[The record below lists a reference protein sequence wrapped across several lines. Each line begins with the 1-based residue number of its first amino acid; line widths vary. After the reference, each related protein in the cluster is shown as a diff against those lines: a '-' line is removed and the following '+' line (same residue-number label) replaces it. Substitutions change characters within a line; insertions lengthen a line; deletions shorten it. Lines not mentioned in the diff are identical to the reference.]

1 MNRRKFVLT
10 STVSMLVITVAVA
23 GLAFYSNF
31 TANAFVQG
39 VPNAIRYFPTETR
52 AIFGINVP
60 KFLASPVYTQLMQK
74 HEQQIG
80 QDLAEFTSKTGVD
93 PRRDIAYIVG
103 ASWPGQLKGAGVVI
117 AVGTFNRDAII
128 AFVNTKGTPIK
139 VEYNGATVLMFPEA
153 NQLQKGIAFL
163 GDSEIALGDLDSLH
177 SVLDVRYG
185 KSTGINDNALMR
197 DLLGKVGSEEMFWF
211 AGDATVL
218 AKAPLTTPLMP
229 NMSAIQ
235 NIFGTLNLGDPIM
248 GKISVTAKDATS
260 ATQLVDFTKGLVA
273 LGSLAG
279 AQNPDIAALAGGI
292 QIAQSSNQFDI
303 SIRIPFQLLVKLDA
317 AKTNILK

>member
-1 MNRRKFVLT
+1 V
-10 STVSMLVITVAVA
+10 
-23 GLAFYSNF
+23 
-31 TANAFVQG
+31 
-39 VPNAIRYFPTETR
+39 E
-52 AIFGINVP
+52 
-60 KFLASPVYTQLMQK
+60 
-74 HEQQIG
+74 
-80 QDLAEFTSKTGVD
+80 
-93 PRRDIAYIVG
+93 
-103 ASWPGQLKGAGVVI
+103 
-117 AVGTFNRDAII
+117 
-128 AFVNTKGTPIK
+128 NTKGQGVAIVTGTFDQARILSYIRSRTTPTEL
-139 VEYNGATVLMFPEA
+139 EYGGARVIMIPE
-153 NQLQKGIAFL
+153 QKSDQIDNGIAFL
-163 GDSEIALGDLDSLH
+163 SDREIAVGNLDSIKR
-177 SVLDVRYG
+177 VLDTREG
-185 KSTGINDNALMR
+185 SQKSMLSDPGMSSLISSINP
-197 DLLGKVGSEEMFWF
+197 EEMFWF